1 MRAAGFEIAD
11 MMMWMFAEAMVKN
24 HNLSKAIDKLGRIV
38 VDECDGHDDFN
49 DAYRNELLAVYTELL
64 RNRRR
69 LNP

>member
-1 MRAAGFEIAD
+1 MSVKTQAD
-11 MMMWMFAEAMVKN
+11 EYLDEAKEF
-24 HNLSKAIDKLGRIV
+24 LSKAIDKLGRIV